1 MAWNQ
6 LGVRDTSKGEYKPGD
21 YIAKRYEVKKALGKG
36 GMGMVYLVVDH
47 KTGEPMALKTIRPEY
62 TTSSVA
68 LHRFGREVR
77 TIRKLNHPGI
87 VRIRDAFR
95 YGNQVF
101 YTMDY
106 VRGWSL
112 RALIQERTRLGLG
125 STVRIL
131 ALVAHALE
139 HAHQFTIHRD
149 LSPENVMVLS
159 DGSIRL
165 LDFGLAK
172 LTDTEPAFTRIGVSL
187 GKNHYISPEQL
198 VSAADVD
205 HRTDIYALGI
215 MFYEMLTGQLPD
227 EGKTI
232 TEIVPI
238 LPKGCDAF
246 FEKAT
251 AKSPDARFSTAGEF
265 REAILGLYEASRS
278 PSKPVTVSKTTEPSL
293 TNAAAVQSHP
303 KNGVWRRMKAFLS
316 RLLSPRARGNR

>member
-1 MAWNQ
+1 MLTEIAKSEYQ
-6 LGVRDTSKGEYKPGD
+6 PGE
-21 YIAKRYEVKKALGKG
+21 YIAKRYEVKRALGKG

-62 TTSSVA
+62 TTSSYA

-95 YGNQVF
+95 YGTLVF

-106 VRGWSL
+106 VEGHSVREL
-112 RALIQERTRLGLG
+112 LQERRQLGLG

-139 HAHQFTIHRD
+139 HAHNFTIHRD

-172 LTDTEPAFTRIGVSL
+172 LTDTEPTFTRIGVTL
-187 GKNHYISPEQL
+187 GKHQYISPEQL
-198 VSAADVD
+198 ISSAEVD
-205 HRTDIYALGI
+205 CRTDIYALGVI
-215 MFYEMLTGQLPD
+215 FHEMLTGRLP
-227 EGKTI
+227 EKGKALTDF
-232 TEIVPI
+232 VPT
-238 LPKGCDAF
+238 LPASCNAF

-251 AKSPDARFSTAGEF
+251 AKSPNDRFATAEEF
-265 REAILGLYEASRS
+265 RGAIIELFRAYRQDQPE
-278 PSKPVTVSKTTEPSL
+278 PTTATAP
-293 TNAAAVQSHP
+293 AAETPAAP
-303 KNGVWRRMKAFLS
+303 RPGFWRRLKSWL
-316 RLLSPRARGNR
+316 RRPRRTERGTNPS

>member
-1 MAWNQ
+1 MVPKTAK
-6 LGVRDTSKGEYKPGD
+6 SKYRPGE

-36 GMGMVYLVVDH
+36 GMGMVYLVMDH
-47 KTGEPMALKTIRPEY
+47 KTGESIALKTIRPEY
-62 TTSSVA
+62 TTSGVA

-95 YGNQVF
+95 YGPLVF

-106 VRGWSL
+106 VQGRSV
-112 RALIQERTRLGLG
+112 RDLIDERVRLGLG

-149 LSPENVMVLS
+149 LSPENVMVLA

-172 LTDTEPAFTRIGVSL
+172 LTDTEPAFTRIGVTL
-187 GKNHYISPEQL
+187 GKHQYISPEQL
-198 VSAADVD
+198 ISAANVD
-205 HRTDIYALGI
+205 RRTDIYALGV
-215 MFYEMLTGQLPD
+215 MFYEMLTGQIPED
-227 EGKTI
+227 GKTI

-251 AKSPDARFSTAGEF
+251 AKSPHARFATAGEF
-265 REAILGLYEASRS
+265 RAAILSLYQASRPTPKPATS
-278 PSKPVTVSKTTEPSL
+278 PRTAEPTLPVATPAQVPRTKRLWQGVKSLFRWWPSKK
-293 TNAAAVQSHP
+293 
-303 KNGVWRRMKAFLS
+303 W
-316 RLLSPRARGNR
+316 RGNQ

>member
-1 MAWNQ
+1 MLTEIAKSEYQ
-6 LGVRDTSKGEYKPGD
+6 PGE
-21 YIAKRYEVKKALGKG
+21 YIAKRYEVKRALGKG

-62 TTSSVA
+62 TTSGYA

-95 YGNQVF
+95 YGTLVF

-106 VRGWSL
+106 VEGHSVRE
-112 RALIQERTRLGLG
+112 LIQERRQLGLG

-139 HAHQFTIHRD
+139 HAHNYTIHRD
-149 LSPENVMVLS
+149 LSPENVMVLA

-172 LTDTEPAFTRIGVSL
+172 LTDAEPTFTRIGVTL
-187 GKNHYISPEQL
+187 GKHQYISPEQL
-198 VSAADVD
+198 ISSAEVD
-205 HRTDIYALGI
+205 RRTDIYALGVI
-215 MFYEMLTGQLPD
+215 FHEMLTGRLP
-227 EGKTI
+227 EKGKTI
-232 TEIVPI
+232 TDFVPT
-238 LPKGCDAF
+238 LPESCNTF

-251 AKSPDARFSTAGEF
+251 AKSPHERFATAEEF
-265 REAILGLYEASRS
+265 RVAIIDLFRDYRREQ
-278 PSKPVTVSKTTEPSL
+278 TEPQAATVPAAETPAAPHPGFWQRLKSWL
-293 TNAAAVQSHP
+293 RPRPRTENRTNT
-303 KNGVWRRMKAFLS
+303 
-316 RLLSPRARGNR
+316 